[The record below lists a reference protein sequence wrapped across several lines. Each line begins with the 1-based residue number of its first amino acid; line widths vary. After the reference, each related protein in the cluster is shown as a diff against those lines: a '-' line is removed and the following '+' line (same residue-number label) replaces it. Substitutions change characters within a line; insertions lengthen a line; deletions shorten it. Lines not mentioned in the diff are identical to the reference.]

1 MRNSLANTFSRY
13 IPPFVASILIGV
25 FVYLVYGEGG
35 YDDPYITYRYAENLY
50 AGLGFVYNAG
60 ERVLSTT
67 TPLFALIL
75 AGVRLLWSNLPQ
87 AANLIGVASLT
98 AGALFL
104 WDIAKGWDKPVAGW
118 AALVLYPTFGL
129 LVRTLGSETPFY
141 LALCL
146 AAIAFY
152 LRNKITITATLLALA
167 TLTRGDAVI
176 LAVVLAIDWLIK
188 HPLNSLKDLR
198 ALPWTGTAIGAGIL
212 IAWTV
217 FAVPYFGSPLPVTLA
232 AKRGQGLME
241 ISEDFL
247 PGFFV
252 ILHPYTQ
259 IIYFWVELIFLAIGI
274 VYVIWQERPWL
285 LLLGWAVVY
294 FIAYSLLGVT
304 RYFWYYAPLVP
315 AIVGMIGLGLEAVKE
330 CIPPARAGRRFLAWA
345 SILTLAGLA
354 IAQGIH
360 LFQIRDNLDP
370 RLTAYRMVGEWL
382 SQNTSPT
389 VAIGTLEVGVIGY
402 YASPRPIIDFAGLI
416 QPEVADLFAPQI
428 TYQNTAIWAITM
440 YKPRILVLYSGSFPY
455 LEQTFVAD
463 NCTRAKKFPGKETG
477 YSQDLI
483 IYKCQYP

>member
-1 MRNSLANTFSRY
+1 MKARGKWAGTGYFLLTTIVLFGVLNSW
-13 IPPFVASILIGV
+13 
-25 FVYLVYGEGG
+25 G
-35 YDDPYITYRYAENLY
+35 YDDPFITYRYAENLHT
-50 AGLGFVYNAG
+50 GLGFVYNAG

-67 TPLFALIL
+67 APFFALIL
-75 AGVRLLWSNLPQ
+75 AGVRFFWANLPR
-87 AANLIGVASLT
+87 AANLISAISLA

-104 WDIAKGWDKPVAGW
+104 WDIATQWERPLVGW
-118 AALVLYPTFGL
+118 AALLLYPTFFF
-129 LVRTLGSETPFY
+129 LVTTLGSETPLY

-146 AAIAFY
+146 GAIASY
-152 LRNKITITATLLALA
+152 LRQKYTLSATLLALA
-167 TLTRGDAVI
+167 ILTRGDAAI
-176 LAVVLAIDWLIK
+176 LALVLAADWLLHHLGSPTK
-188 HPLNSLKDLR
+188 PLSLKL
-198 ALPWTGTAIGAGIL
+198 LPWRAVIVGTAILLLWVI
-212 IAWTV
+212 
-217 FAVPYFGSPLPVTLA
+217 FAIPYFGSPLPVTLA
-232 AKRGQGLME
+232 VKRAQGLLN
-241 ISEDFL
+241 ISESFA

-252 ILHPYTQ
+252 IVHPNTNM
-259 IIYFWVELIFLAIGI
+259 ISFWVETILFFIGAGFA
-274 VYVIWQERPWL
+274 VWRARPWL
-285 LLLGWAVVY
+285 LLLIWAGLY
-294 FIAYSLLGVT
+294 FLAYTALGVT

-440 YKPRILVLYSGSFPY
+440 YKPRILVLHSGSFPY